1 MTDRFLRC
9 QMDNDQYV
17 PIRIIAGFPKVK
29 RLTSDY
35 NLVVKVLRGISFF
48 DLFCYAEIYSGIFEN
63 MEECTSCRKPI
74 VCYGN
79 GSITLR
85 FLWFYHYQTV

>member
-1 MTDRFLRC
+1 MKNSTARDSIFRENLMTDRFLRC

-35 NLVVKVLRGISFF
+35 NLVVKVLRGFF
-48 DLFCYAEIYSGIFEN
+48 VIIDTVVFGSMPFIMILKYAF
-63 MEECTSCRKPI
+63 
-74 VCYGN
+74 
-79 GSITLR
+79 
-85 FLWFYHYQTV
+85 

>member
-29 RLTSDY
+29 RLTSDFD
-35 NLVVKVLRGISFF
+35 LIVQVLRG
-48 DLFCYAEIYSGIFEN
+48 
-63 MEECTSCRKPI
+63 KPI
-74 VCYGN
+74 
-79 GSITLR
+79 
-85 FLWFYHYQTV
+85 